1 MSRWTHND
9 MPDLSGKT
17 ALVTGANSGLGLAT
31 AQALAAKNARVILS
45 CRGAAKAESAMAQ
58 IRAVAP
64 RARLEALDLDLSD
77 LESVRRAARQLTAQ
91 AMPLD
96 ILINNA
102 GVMGV
107 PLTRTRDGF
116 ELLFGTNH
124 LGHFALAAQLFECL
138 RAAPQ
143 ARIVSV
149 ASNAHLAGRL
159 ALDDLNWERRRYS
172 KAGAYSQSKL
182 ANLMF
187 SLELDRRLRAAGS
200 SVLSVAAHPGYS
212 ATNIFYGGGG
222 TPPSALRSLW
232 NNAALL
238 GAAMLGQPAALGAL
252 PSLYAATAAGVEGG
266 IYYGPDGLLEMR
278 GHPARARIARQARNV
293 ERAAALW
300 TESERLTGVRWAF

>member
-1 MSRWTHND
+1 MARWTHND
-9 MPDLSGKT
+9 IPDLSGKT

-31 AQALAAKNARVILS
+31 AQALAAKNARVILG
-45 CRGAAKAESAMAQ
+45 CRGAAKAEAAMAQ
-58 IRAVAP
+58 IRTVSPQAQLDY
-64 RARLEALDLDLSD
+64 LELDLSD
-77 LESVRRAARQLTAQ
+77 LASVRRAAAGINTRTA
-91 AMPLD
+91 PLD

-102 GVMGV
+102 GVMAV

-124 LGHFALAAQLFECL
+124 LGHFAFAALIYARL
-138 RAAPQ
+138 RAAAQ

-149 ASNAHLAGRL
+149 ASNAHLTGRL
-159 ALDDLNWERRRYS
+159 ALDDLNWEKRSYN

-187 SLELDRRLRAAGS
+187 GLELDRRLRAANS
-200 SVLSVAAHPGYS
+200 TVVSVAAHPGYS

-222 TPPSALRSLW
+222 AQPSALRSLF

-252 PSLYAATAAGVEGG
+252 PMLYAATADIEPGG
-266 IYYGPDGLLEMR
+266 YYGPNGFLEMR
-278 GHPARARIARQARNV
+278 GHPARARIAPQARHV
-293 ERAAALW
+293 ERAAELW
-300 TESERLTGVRWAF
+300 EASERLTGVRWMF